1 MSTKNLSWPDAE
13 SAPVMDAEYFIPLTL
28 RLDSNE
34 KAEFKQF
41 FETTLLPTMSGMKAL
56 YSPLG
61 DCSKHFPKTIKQTV
75 EFLKPVG
82 LTVRHMTVFV
92 SPPHSN
98 IQDVKNIHIDSTRLP
113 NDQLVI
119 LEGRLSYYEMADTPG
134 VVRWFPGTG
143 EYTSIE
149 ELVPGKVISNIWS
162 LPWIQ
167 DLKEGRIGWEQAP
180 DWTFATST
188 NTPSGF
194 IRTNLPHHVIQG
206 AGNRLTISAQLIFA
220 NTRSPVGVWQ
230 HLQQNYH
237 LLGI

>member
-1 MSTKNLSWPDAE
+1 MHKNYRYPDAE
-13 SAPVMDAEYFIPLTL
+13 SHPETNPEYFIPLRL
-28 RLDSNE
+28 RLDPAE
-34 KAEFKQF
+34 KAKFKQF
-41 FETTLLPTMSGMKAL
+41 FDETLSPTMSGMKAL
-56 YSPLG
+56 YSPMG
-61 DCSKHFPKTIKQTV
+61 NCSDHFPKSLAQTK
-75 EFLKPVG
+75 EFLDPIG
-82 LTVRHMTVFV
+82 LTVRNLTVFV
-92 SPPHSN
+92 SPPGKEVE
-98 IQDVKNIHIDSTRLP
+98 DAKNIHVDSTKLP
-113 NDQLVI
+113 DGKSVI
-119 LEGRLSYYEMADTPG
+119 LEARLSYYEMADSPG
-134 VVRWFPGTG
+134 IVRWFPSTG

-149 ELVPGKVISNIWS
+149 ELVPGKVVSNIWT